1 MENFSKLKA
10 HLLLEKNGLSFLGDQ
25 RVTLLEAIA
34 THGSIT
40 SAAKAI
46 GMSYKAA
53 WDTVDTMNNLSDHP
67 LVRRSIGGRHGGGT
81 ILTEHG
87 QQLVKVFREG
97 EKKFQGVMEDLATDM
112 ESFTHLQ
119 DIYKRFSMRTSAR
132 NQFLGKIKKITKGA
146 VNAEIKIGLDDHNE
160 IVSVITAESVELMDL
175 AVGVEVYALI
185 KAPSIVLTT
194 EVTTK
199 FSAENRL
206 CGVIARSE
214 NAHHP
219 DRTRYPR
226 SAEHSGNR
234 SEPASGLGR
243 NRPDP
248 GRRGCLRRNL
258 RPGPHPRSD
267 AFDRGYVADQPA
279 RPLSCVGRRTSP
291 ATPPTVRSP
300 CLRQQCGGLQW
311 PAQGPGLRTQQ
322 SRSQ

>member
-132 NQFLGKIKKITKGA
+132 NQFVGKIRKITKGA
-146 VNAEIKIGLDDHNE
+146 VNAEIKVGLDDHNE

-194 EVTTK
+194 ESTTK

-206 CGVIARSE
+206 CGVIARIQAGE
-214 NAHHP
+214 VNAAVWLSLP
-219 DRTRYPR
+219 NEKTVT
-226 SAEHSGNR
+226 SIVTLET
-234 SEPASGLGR
+234 LGKLE
-243 NRPDP
+243 
-248 GRRGCLRRNL
+248 LRE
-258 RPGPHPRSD
+258 G
-267 AFDRGYVADQPA
+267 
-279 RPLSCVGRRTSP
+279 T
-291 ATPPTVRSP
+291 
-300 CLRQQCGGLQW
+300 
-311 PAQGPGLRTQQ
+311 PAQAIFTGSTVILARI
-322 SRSQ
+322 